1 MKIIKLLTLVL
12 FIGLTSLYGTE
23 YTVDKEHSIVTFKI
37 RYAVIAKVEGKF
49 NEFSGTYVYDANK
62 SIFSSFIGE
71 ATLDSVDTDNKYRDN
86 HLKTK
91 LFDVEKYPKMYL
103 KLAKQDGSSFVADLT
118 IKNVTKRVKFN
129 ISHVMNSNNKFL
141 LSGEISRK
149 NFNLKFSDTS
159 KVGSMVVGDRVKIDI
174 IFGPYDNLSLKSSY
188 PNSLTNSMVPSLR
201 LIAIEGKET
210 PLNVVAFTM
219 V

>member
-1 MKIIKLLTLVL
+1 MKIIKLLTLLL

-23 YTVDKEHSIVTFKI
+23 YTVDKEHSMVTFKI

-71 ATLDSVDTDNKYRDN
+71 AMLDSVDTDNKYRDN

-91 LFDVEKYPKMYL
+91 LFDVEQYPKMYL

-129 ISHVMNSNNKFL
+129 ISHVANSKNKFL

-149 NFNLKFSDTS
+149 NFNLKFSDTA

-174 IFGPYDNLSLKSSY
+174 IFAGL
-188 PNSLTNSMVPSLR
+188 
-201 LIAIEGKET
+201 
-210 PLNVVAFTM
+210 
-219 V
+219 